1 MVLLIESV
9 DVLSS
14 LVFVVGFSGV
24 AVWLLLCVLC
34 LWRFWSKLFILVEKF
49 FCINCLCCLVVC
61 VLVLVV
67 RNIFSMVFGKIMV
80 FMLCLF
86 VMRFGVLWN
95 VCWCVMSVVCM
106 GLCMVMV
113 DVWLLIV
120 LVWML
125 FDMLMLLSCVY
136 FLWNVMCRLLISF
149 MSVLMFFVV
158 ML

>member
-1 MVLLIESV
+1 M
-9 DVLSS
+9 
-14 LVFVVGFSGV
+14 
-24 AVWLLLCVLC
+24 
-34 LWRFWSKLFILVEKF
+34 
-49 FCINCLCCLVVC
+49 C

-120 LVWML
+120 LV
-125 FDMLMLLSCVY
+125 
-136 FLWNVMCRLLISF
+136 
-149 MSVLMFFVV
+149 
-158 ML
+158 